1 MTRYKGHVRQKTRF
15 AIPLLAAAVLAGAST
30 GCSTTEPSATA
41 SAPGRVDVA
50 QFAELIATPGVQI
63 VDVRTPEEFA
73 DGHIA
78 GALNIPVQQPDF
90 AERVAQLDPTK
101 TYAVYCR
108 SSRRSQPA
116 VAQMNAA
123 GITNV
128 YELTGGTVA
137 WADAGQPLTR

>member
-1 MTRYKGHVRQKTRF
+1 MS
-15 AIPLLAAAVLAGAST
+15 LLAAAALAGAST
-30 GCSTTEPSATA
+30 GCSTSEPTA
-41 SAPGRVDVA
+41 AAVNPDAAAVAPAPGRVDVA
-50 QFAELIATPGVQI
+50 QFAALIARPGVQI
-63 VDVRTPEEFA
+63 IDVRTPEEFG
-73 DGHIA
+73 DGHIV

-123 GITNV
+123 GITDV

-137 WADAGQPLTR
+137 WADAGQPLTRS